1 MRINKNYFSIVST
14 NLIICR
20 DALSASFFGVI
31 SIAFY
36 SFFIELLKILSFVIP
51 LKIISIIDKNNSFN
65 LNTPI
70 SLKGQYTLTLA
81 SMIGVFFLLICT
93 LFFAQ
98 FLFQKTKKLIFT
110 YFVSNCKVMNKSF
123 NLKEKF
129 LMRRFEFSVK
139 VIELIIFILFSISV
153 NFYLSFFIGTV
164 FVLLL
169 FNYYLGFRY
178 IFSIFGILEIQ
189 PFSYPFLKKY
199 LKSIDLVNYFLVFIF
214 VIIHHIYFDI
224 LDFHNLI
231 FALYLLKISLNSL
244 SNLLLEL
251 SKARLV

>member
-1 MRINKNYFSIVST
+1 MTINKNFLSIAGT

-20 DALSASFFGVI
+20 DTLSTSFFGVI

-70 SLKGQYTLTLA
+70 SLKGQYTLTLP
-81 SMIGVFFLLICT
+81 SMIGLFFLLICT

-98 FLFQKTKKLIFT
+98 FLFRKTKKRIFSN
-110 YFVSNCKVMNKSF
+110 FVSNCKALNKSY

-129 LMRRFEFSVK
+129 LMRRFEFSVR
-139 VIELIIFILFSISV
+139 VVELIIFISFSVSV
-153 NFYLSFFIGTV
+153 NFHLSFFIGTV

-169 FNYYLGFRY
+169 FNYYLGFKY
-178 IFSIFGILEIQ
+178 IFSILSILEIQ
-189 PFSYPFLKKY
+189 PFSYQFLKKY
-199 LKSIDLVNYFLVFIF
+199 LKSIDLVNYFLVFIL
-214 VIIHHIYFDI
+214 VIIHHIFFDI
-224 LDFHNLI
+224 LDFHILI
-231 FALYLLKISLNSL
+231 FALYLLKLSLNSL

-251 SKARLV
+251 SKVRLV